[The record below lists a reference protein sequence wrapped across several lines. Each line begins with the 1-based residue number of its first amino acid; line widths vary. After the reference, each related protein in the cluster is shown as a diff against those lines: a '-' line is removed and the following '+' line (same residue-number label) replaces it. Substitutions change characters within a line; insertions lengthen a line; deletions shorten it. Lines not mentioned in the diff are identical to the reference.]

1 MTASPRRQPKP
12 VGDPAHADR
21 VLRVVFGDT
30 DYLARLE
37 SMLGARAHLSGA
49 DVEAVL
55 EQAVVEAV
63 RQVRRGRVVEDPQGL
78 VWWLAER
85 KAGELSSNRGETMPL
100 DEVLGLATP
109 EGPVPS
115 ELVRWRA
122 LVERIDQERPRQ
134 VWLLLLGAI
143 EAGEDLLSGWEIAQH
158 LGIPETAVRKAIS
171 RGRRQLR
178 RLAEA
183 EGLVRMLDDG
193 TMLVEF
199 DDD

>member
-1 MTASPRRQPKP
+1 MTTSPLRQPEP
-12 VGDPAHADR
+12 VGDPAHIYR
-21 VLRVVFGDT
+21 VLRVVFGDA
-30 DYLARLE
+30 DYLGRLE
-37 SMLGARAHLSGA
+37 SMLGARTQLSGA
-49 DVEAVL
+49 DVEAVI

-63 RQVRRGRVVEDPQGL
+63 RQVRQGRVVEDPQGL

-85 KAGELSSNRGETMPL
+85 KGGELSSTRGETVPL
-100 DEVLGLATP
+100 DEALGLTTVD
-109 EGPVPS
+109 GPAPS

-122 LVERIDQERPRQ
+122 LVERIDQDRPRQ

-143 EAGEDLLSGWEIAQH
+143 EAGEDLLSGWEIGQH

-199 DDD
+199 NDD

>member
-1 MTASPRRQPKP
+1 MTISPLRQPEP

-21 VLRVVFGDT
+21 ILRAVFGDA
-30 DYLARLE
+30 DYLGRLE
-37 SMLGARAHLSGA
+37 SMIGARPQLSTA
-49 DVEAVL
+49 DVEAVI
-55 EQAVVEAV
+55 EQAV
-63 RQVRRGRVVEDPQGL
+63 

-85 KAGELSSNRGETMPL
+85 KGGQLSNTRGETIPL
-100 DEVLGLATP
+100 DEALGLTAAD
-109 EGPVPS
+109 GPAPS

-122 LVERIDQERPRQ
+122 LVERIDQDRPRQ

-143 EAGEDLLSGWEIAQH
+143 EAGEDLLSGWEVAQH

-199 DDD
+199 NDD